1 MALIFSSYGLKV
13 NQTNKYPRYNSI
25 MIMSWIGLFI
35 VLYHYAAACDVFKSS
50 NMVVQILIA
59 LDKSLLL
66 CTSQLSSSEL
76 HILC

>member
-1 MALIFSSYGLKV
+1 
-13 NQTNKYPRYNSI
+13 
-25 MIMSWIGLFI
+25 MSWIGLFV
-35 VLYHYAAACDVFKSS
+35 VLYHYTAACDVFKSS

-76 HILC
+76 YILC